1 MSMTSSKPYMIRAV
15 YEWINDN
22 GMTPHMLVLSTLP
35 GVDVPRQHV
44 HEGRIVLNVAP
55 AAVHGLHMDN
65 AAVTFSARFGGRPT
79 SIYFPVEAVLAIY
92 ARENG
97 QGMFFEEESP
107 LEPSPPPSSTP
118 PSEPEKVKPALRI
131 VK

>member
-1 MSMTSSKPYMIRAV
+1 MIRAV
-15 YEWINDN
+15 YEWLVDN
-22 GMTPHMLVLSTLP
+22 GMTPHILVLAAVS
-35 GVDVPRQHV
+35 GVDVPQQHV
-44 HEGRIVLNVAP
+44 HEGRIVLNMAP

-65 AAVTFSARFGGRPT
+65 VAVTFSARFGGRPT
-79 SIYFPVEAVLAIY
+79 SIYVPVEAVLAIY

-107 LEPSPPPSSTP
+107 LEPSPLEPSPPPPPTP
-118 PSEPEKVKPALRI
+118 PEHEKSKPALRI